1 MSLYE
6 ERPWLKNY
14 PNGVPANIDPDQYAN
29 LLDFFDEKF
38 EQFASWPA
46 FAYMGKTLTYRQLD
60 QLSRRF
66 AAYLQARGLEP
77 GDRIAIMMPNILQ
90 YPVVLYGALRAGLII
105 VNTNPLY
112 TPREMLHQFTDSGAK
127 AIVIANMFGAKLQEI
142 LPKTQIKVIITASM
156 GEMLSPLKGAL
167 VNFVVRRVKKM
178 VPPYELP
185 NEVTVK
191 RALQEGKK
199 YQWQR
204 PSSGPDDTVLLQYT
218 GGTTGVSKGAELTNR
233 NLIANMIQV
242 KAWLN
247 DLISDK
253 GGEVALCP
261 LPLYHIFAFSVN
273 AMTLFS
279 LGVLNV
285 LIPNPR
291 DIKSLIKEWKKYPV
305 SFFDGVNTL
314 FNALIHHPDFPSIDF
329 STLKVVVGGGMAVQ
343 KAVADKWKE
352 ITGVDLNEG
361 YGMTEASPVVTINPL
376 DGTGRVGSIGLPIPS
391 TTVGTADDQDREV
404 PIGQRGEIQVKGPQ
418 VMKGYFNRPDETAKT
433 IRNGWL
439 CTGDI
444 GYMDQDGFFYIVDR
458 KKDMILVSGFNVFP
472 NEIEDVLALHPKVL
486 EVAAIGVPDEKSG
499 EVVKVFIVKKDPS
512 LTEEEVL
519 DYCRAN
525 LTGYKRPKYV
535 EFRQDLPK
543 SNIGKI
549 LRRVLREEELKK
561 RQTSQ

>member
-1 MSLYE
+1 
-6 ERPWLKNY
+6 
-14 PNGVPANIDPDQYAN
+14 
-29 LLDFFDEKF
+29 
-38 EQFASWPA
+38 
-46 FAYMGKTLTYRQLD
+46 
-60 QLSRRF
+60 
-66 AAYLQARGLEP
+66 
-77 GDRIAIMMPNILQ
+77 
-90 YPVVLYGALRAGLII
+90 
-105 VNTNPLY
+105 
-112 TPREMLHQFTDSGAK
+112 
-127 AIVIANMFGAKLQEI
+127 
-142 LPKTQIKVIITASM
+142 
-156 GEMLSPLKGAL
+156 
-167 VNFVVRRVKKM
+167 
-178 VPPYELP
+178 
-185 NEVTVK
+185 
-191 RALQEGKK
+191 
-199 YQWQR
+199 
-204 PSSGPDDTVLLQYT
+204 LLQYT

-343 KAVADKWKE
+343 KAVAEKWKE

-376 DGTGRVGSIGLPIPS
+376 DGSGRVGSIGLPIPS
-391 TTVGTADDQDREV
+391 TTVRIADDQDREV
-404 PIGQRGEIQVKGPQ
+404 PIGQHGEIQVQGPQ

-472 NEIEDVLALHPKVL
+472 NEIEDVIALHPKVL

-512 LTEEEVL
+512 LTENEVL
-519 DYCRAN
+519 EYCRAN

-561 RQTSQ
+561 RQSAP